1 MAFSWTNSPRT
12 PSVHETRHFHGQTH
26 QNIPSVH
33 ETGRFHGQ
41 TPPRTPSVHETRHF
55 HGQTPGPRLHRHR
68 AGGASPLAKL
78 AQPALSGW
86 PAYSPAALPPP
97 QHDRIMTSH
106 HKHHPNVLFQYPSVK
121 PHELP
126 NPQKGT
132 WRTNERIQE
141 WESRHK
147 INCASLLIKLAQF
160 QLSGLSSH
168 PEAAY
173 PMKHIRIKPEI
184 YWREIRMRSARVI
197 AVTAS
202 TTTGALSAKHTSWR
216 PGTSRESILP
226 VAKLNVS

>member
-1 MAFSWTNSPRT
+1 MKQGTFMDKHTKTFP
-12 PSVHETRHFHGQTH
+12 PSTKQADSMDKLLPGPL
-26 QNIPSVH
+26 PSMKQ
-33 ETGRFHGQ
+33 GIFMDKLL
-41 TPPRTPSVHETRHF
+41 
-55 HGQTPGPRLHRHR
+55 PGPRLHRHR

-97 QHDRIMTSH
+97 QHDLIMTSH

-168 PEAAY
+168 PETAY
-173 PMKHIRIKPEI
+173 P
-184 YWREIRMRSARVI
+184 
-197 AVTAS
+197 
-202 TTTGALSAKHTSWR
+202 
-216 PGTSRESILP
+216 
-226 VAKLNVS
+226 

>member
-1 MAFSWTNSPRT
+1 MALSWTNPRT
-12 PSVHETRHFHGQTH
+12 PAPSAQSRRSEPFGEARAACSERLASVFA
-26 QNIPSVH
+26 S
-33 ETGRFHGQ
+33 
-41 TPPRTPSVHETRHF
+41 
-55 HGQTPGPRLHRHR
+55 R
-68 AGGASPLAKL
+68 AAS
-78 AQPALSGW
+78 
-86 PAYSPAALPPP
+86 P

-168 PEAAY
+168 PETAY
-173 PMKHIRIKPEI
+173 PMKLARIKPEI
-184 YWREIRMRSARVI
+184 YWREIMMRSARVI